1 LQVGVGVGAGVG
13 VGVGVDGGKMQ
24 GPVKQTG
31 VGVGV
36 GGGMKLQLG
45 LRQRPVKGSIMH
57 TGSRKKQS
65 GGSIED
71 CICAFVPIWN
81 ASTVKKKI
89 RKYIRREKSRV
100 ANLLFMI
107 GEPP

>member
-1 LQVGVGVGAGVG
+1 LVLQAGVG
-13 VGVGVDGGKMQ
+13 VGVGVGIEGGKMQ
-24 GPVKQTG
+24 GPVTQTG

-36 GGGMKLQLG
+36 GGGAKLQLG
-45 LRQRPVKGSIMH
+45 LIQRPVKGSIMH

-71 CICAFVPIWN
+71 RVCALVPSWN
-81 ASTVKKKI
+81 ASTVRPKI
-89 RKYIRREKSRV
+89 RKYSRREKSRA